1 MTSPEGRNYRRK
13 IAIAAVAAVIAAG
26 GVVAFAFFTAA
37 GSGTGNGAV
46 GTSTAWN
53 VSSSAYTGGPLYP
66 GTGSESVPFAVT
78 NQGPGNQALTSI
90 TSDLTTDGA
99 GGIYDVNTSSFNDAC
114 LATWFTVTN
123 TTPTFPDDLAG
134 TAPGP
139 AGTYGGTAT
148 LTMQDLPTN
157 QNACQGVD
165 PQITITVN

>member
-1 MTSPEGRNYRRK
+1 MRNGAGRGYRSK
-13 IAIAAVAAVIAAG
+13 IAMAAAAALIAAG

-37 GSGTGNGAV
+37 GTGTGNGAV

-53 VSSSAYTGGPLYP
+53 VTSSAYSGGPLYP
-66 GTGSESVPFAVT
+66 GVGSESIPFTVT
-78 NQGPGNQALTSI
+78 NQNPGNQALTSI
-90 TSDLTTDGA
+90 TSALTTDGA
-99 GGIYDVNTSSFNDAC
+99 GGVWDVHTGSFNDGC

-139 AGTYGGTAT
+139 AGEYSGTAT
-148 LTMQDLPTN
+148 LTMQDFPTS

-165 PQITITVN
+165 PQITITVD

>member
-1 MTSPEGRNYRRK
+1 MKSPEGRRYRRK
-13 IAIAAVAAVIAAG
+13 IAIAAVAAVVAAG

-37 GSGTGNGAV
+37 GTGTGNGAV

-53 VSSSAYTGGPLYP
+53 VNSSAYSGGPLYP
-66 GTGSESVPFAVT
+66 GTGSESVPFTVT
-78 NQGPGNQALTSI
+78 NRSPGNQALTSI
-90 TSDLTTDGA
+90 TSALTTDGA
-99 GGIYDVNTSSFNDAC
+99 GGVYDVNTSSFNDGC

-139 AGTYGGTAT
+139 AGTYSGTAT
-148 LTMQDLPTN
+148 LMMQDFPAS

-165 PQITITVN
+165 PQITIAVN